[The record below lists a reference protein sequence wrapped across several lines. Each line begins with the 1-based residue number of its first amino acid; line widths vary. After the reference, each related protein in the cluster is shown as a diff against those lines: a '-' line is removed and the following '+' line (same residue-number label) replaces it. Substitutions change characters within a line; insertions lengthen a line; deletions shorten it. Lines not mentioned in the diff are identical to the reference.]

1 MLPVRV
7 ADLTA
12 CGVCAAC
19 GGGGGQ
25 LGAGRYS
32 TVRKA
37 TDRRTGATVALKR
50 VQIFSI
56 MDSKAR
62 GDCVNEV
69 RSGAAKGGGGRALR
83 GARAH
88 PR

>member
-1 MLPVRV
+1 M
-7 ADLTA
+7 A
-12 CGVCAAC
+12 C
-19 GGGGGQ
+19 GGQ

-69 RSGAAKGGGGRALR
+69 RSGAAKGGEGRALR
-83 GARAH
+83 RARAPLPQIDQIRAGSCEGH
-88 PR
+88 W